1 MTDNELMT
9 FYVHRLFFYAE
20 MKGSEIMDGK
30 NAKRSDEITDEMW
43 LEVNEFNRNMVEEYL
58 DNQAEL
64 SVKSKIGYE
73 SGLRIFFYWVK
84 EHLNNKIL

>member
-1 MTDNELMT
+1 
-9 FYVHRLFFYAE
+9 
-20 MKGSEIMDGK
+20 MDGK

-43 LEVNEFNRNMVEEYL
+43 LEVNEFNRNMVEEYI

-84 EHLNNKIL
+84 